1 MRSAQSNGRIGKI
14 AGLCDCYK
22 ATKHFDLNHKFNLSE
37 IYFSNLSLT
46 DTTCKVHVCPSIDHL
61 GRGMSYAKQNFIAG
75 NWVAGECEVENR
87 NPSDLSDLVG
97 LFAQASAD
105 QLDAALDQARRAQ
118 REWASA
124 EVERKQAVLMAIGNE
139 LMARSEELGTLL
151 SREEG
156 KPLVEGKGEVYRAG
170 QFFTYYAA
178 ECLRQIGENADSV
191 RPGVEIDV
199 RREPVGVVAVIS
211 PWNFPTATASW
222 KIAPALCYGN
232 AVVWKPANA
241 TPASAVALTEIIAR
255 QDIPKGLFSL
265 VMGSGR
271 SVGQRLVESPLVNAI
286 SFTGSVPVGKGI
298 AASAIGNLT
307 KVQMEMG
314 SKNALA
320 VMDDGDLDLAV
331 SVALGG
337 AFGGTG
343 QKCTASSR
351 LIVHSAIHDA
361 FVDKLVAG
369 AKGMKVGH
377 ALENGTQMGPAVSGQ
392 QLKDNLAYVELGK
405 SEGAELACGGEQL
418 DMPHEGYYMS
428 PGVFLNTNNAMRI
441 NREEMFAPLTAVI
454 RVDSYDEALATVND
468 TNFGLTSGI
477 VTRDLAR
484 ATHFRRNA
492 RTGVVTVNLPTAG
505 TDYHVPFG
513 GRGDSSYGPREQG
526 RAAAEFYTTV
536 KTAYISAGSPS

>member
-1 MRSAQSNGRIGKI
+1 MSETKLNLI
-14 AGLCDCYK
+14 AGEW
-22 ATKHFDLNHKFNLSE
+22 AAGESE
-37 IYFSNLSLT
+37 I
-46 DTTCKVHVCPSIDHL
+46 
-61 GRGMSYAKQNFIAG
+61 
-75 NWVAGECEVENR
+75 ENR
-87 NPSDLSDLVG
+87 SPSDLTDLIGV
-97 LFAQASAD
+97 FTQASTA
-105 QLDAALDQARRAQ
+105 QLQDTLAQARRAQ
-118 REWASA
+118 AEWAA
-124 EVERKQAVLMAIGNE
+124 YGMERKQAVLMAIGTE
-139 LMARSEELGTLL
+139 MMARAEELGRLL

-156 KPLVEGKGEVYRAG
+156 KPLAEGKGEVYRAG

-178 ECLRQIGENADSV
+178 ECLRQLGENADSV
-191 RPGVEIDV
+191 RPGIEVDV
-199 RREPVGVVAVIS
+199 RREPVGAVAIIS

-232 AVVWKPANA
+232 AVVWKPANV
-241 TPASAVALTEIIAR
+241 TPASAVALAEIINK

-265 VMGSGR
+265 VMGAGGAI
-271 SVGQRLVESPLVNAI
+271 GQALVESPMVDAI

-298 AASAIGNLT
+298 ATAAIQNLT

-331 SVALGG
+331 AVALGG

-351 LIVHSAIHDA
+351 LIVHSAVHDA
-361 FVDKLVAG
+361 FVEKFVAG
-369 AKGMKVGH
+369 MQAMKVGH
-377 ALENGTQMGPAVSGQ
+377 ALEDGTQIGPVVSAQ
-392 QLKDNLAYVELGK
+392 QLQENLDYAALGV
-405 SEGAELACGGEQL
+405 SEGAELAAGGQRLE
-418 DMPHEGYYMS
+418 MPHDGFYMT
-428 PGVFLNTNNAMRI
+428 PGVFLNTTNDMRI
-441 NREEMFAPLTAVI
+441 NREEMFAPLAAVI
-454 RVDSYDEALATVND
+454 KVDSYDEALATVND

-526 RAAAEFYTTV
+526 KAAAEFYTTV
-536 KTAYISAGSPS
+536 KTAYISAGEPT

>member
-1 MRSAQSNGRIGKI
+1 MGRTLTKLNLI
-14 AGLCDCYK
+14 AGDWQ
-22 ATKHFDLNHKFNLSE
+22 AGESE
-37 IYFSNLSLT
+37 I
-46 DTTCKVHVCPSIDHL
+46 
-61 GRGMSYAKQNFIAG
+61 
-75 NWVAGECEVENR
+75 ENR
-87 NPSDLSDLVG
+87 NPSDLTDLVG
-97 LFAQASAD
+97 MFAQASAD
-105 QLDAALDQARRAQ
+105 QLDATLEQAEIAQ
-118 REWASA
+118 VAWAGYGL
-124 EVERKQAVLMAIGNE
+124 ERKQAVLMNIGNE
-139 LMARSEELGTLL
+139 LMARAEELGTLL

-156 KPLVEGKGEVYRAG
+156 KPVAEGKGEVFRAG

-191 RPGVEIDV
+191 RDGIEVDV
-199 RREPVGVVAVIS
+199 RREPVGVVAIIS

-241 TPASAVALTEIIAR
+241 TPASAVALAEIIER

-271 SVGQRLVESPLVNAI
+271 SIGQRLVESPKVNAI

-298 AASAIGNLT
+298 ASAAIQNLT

-320 VMDDGDLDLAV
+320 VMDDADLELAV
-331 SVALGG
+331 TLALGG
-337 AFGGTG
+337 AFGSTG

-351 LIVHSAIHDA
+351 LVVHEGVHDA

-369 AKGMKVGH
+369 AQAMKVGH
-377 ALENGTQMGPAVSGQ
+377 ALEAGTQIGPVISAQ
-392 QLKDNLAYVELGK
+392 QLSENLAYVDVGQA
-405 SEGAELACGGEQL
+405 EGAELVCGGQRLE
-418 DMPHEGYYMS
+418 MPHDGFYMS
-428 PGVFLNTNNAMRI
+428 PGVFLNTTNSMRI
-441 NREEMFAPLTAVI
+441 NREEMFAPLTSVI
-454 RVDSYDEALATVND
+454 KVGSYNEALAVVND

-477 VTRDLAR
+477 VTTSLAR

-492 RTGVVTVNLPTAG
+492 RTGVVTINLPTAG

-526 RAAAEFYTTV
+526 KAAAEFYTTV
-536 KTAYISAGSPS
+536 KTAYISAGPV

>member
-1 MRSAQSNGRIGKI
+1 M
-14 AGLCDCYK
+14 
-22 ATKHFDLNHKFNLSE
+22 TKLNLIS
-37 IYFSNLSLT
+37 
-46 DTTCKVHVCPSIDHL
+46 
-61 GRGMSYAKQNFIAG
+61 GQWAAG
-75 NWVAGECEVENR
+75 NSEVENI
-87 NPSDLSDLVG
+87 NPSDVTDSIG
-97 LFAQASAD
+97 MFAQATPD
-105 QLDAALDQARRAQ
+105 QLDATLQTARQAQA
-118 REWASA
+118 EWAGYLP
-124 EVERKQAVLMAIGNE
+124 ERKQAVLMAIGTE
-139 LMARSEELGTLL
+139 LMNRADELGRLL

-156 KPLVEGKGEVYRAG
+156 KPLAEGKGEVYRAG

-191 RPGVEIDV
+191 RAGVEIDV

-232 AVVWKPANA
+232 AVVWKPANL
-241 TPASAVALTEIIAR
+241 TPASAVALTEIIER

-265 VMGSGR
+265 VMGSGGQ
-271 SVGQRLVESPLVNAI
+271 VGQRLVESPLVNAI

-298 AASAIGNLT
+298 AAAAIQNLT

-320 VMDDGDLDLAV
+320 VMDDADIDLAV
-331 SVALGG
+331 TLALGG

-351 LIVHSAIHDA
+351 LIVLDKAHNE
-361 FVDKLVAG
+361 FVEKLVAG
-369 AKGMKVGH
+369 AQAMKVGH
-377 ALENGTQMGPAVSGQ
+377 ALEDGTQMGPVISAGQ
-392 QLKDNLAYVELGK
+392 LQENLAYVELGR
-405 SEGAELACGGEQL
+405 SEGAELACGGTRLE
-418 DMPHEGYYMS
+418 MPQDGFYMS
-428 PGVFLNTNNAMRI
+428 PGVFLGTTNDMRI
-441 NREEMFAPLTAVI
+441 NREEMFAPLTSVI
-454 RVDSYDEALATVND
+454 RVGGYEEALAIVND

-526 RAAAEFYTTV
+526 KAAAEFYTTV
-536 KTAYISAGSPS
+536 KTAYISAGAPA